1 LSNLLSIS
9 KESKGIYIYIGYIT
23 LISLNYVLATKLQIY
38 TSAEILAFVKSFGI
52 FIYTLPFIIL
62 YPKHLKTKI
71 FKWHI
76 VRAINSTIML
86 VVVFN
91 ALILAPS
98 VTQITLLGFIAPI
111 LASVLSIF
119 LFKETF
125 NRVLIY
131 ICLPLSILGGLF
143 SLDLNSKLTTFNIGT
158 LLGIISSFIITID
171 ILLSKKISQDS
182 NTTSMFY
189 SGFLGSIIGLIPLY
203 LYPPVNKLPHTSLS
217 ISFMFLYSFIFVI
230 SLICRLSGLKSAP
243 LPKLM
248 TADTLRLVITPILA
262 YFILNQSFTLH
273 TFIGTIIIITSILI
287 SIWSKTKTTL
297 NN

>member
-23 LISLNYVLATKLQIY
+23 LISFNYILATKLQIY

-62 YPKHLKTKI
+62 YPKDLKTKI

-111 LASVLSIF
+111 LASVSSIF
-119 LFKETF
+119 LFKEKY

-131 ICLPLSILGGLF
+131 ICLPLSILGGF
-143 SLDLNSKLTTFNIGT
+143 ISLDMNQDITQINIGT
-158 LLGIISSFIITID
+158 ILGLISSIIITFD
-171 ILLSKKISQDS
+171 ILLSKKISKDS

-189 SGFLGSIIGLIPLY
+189 SGLLGSFFGLIPIY
-203 LYPPVNKLPHTSLS
+203 FHPSMNKLAHNS
-217 ISFMFLYSFIFVI
+217 ISIVFIFCYASIFVI

-248 TADTLRLVITPILA
+248 TVDTLRLVITPILA
-262 YFILNQSFTLH
+262 YFMLNQSFTLN
-273 TFIGTIIIITSILI
+273 TLIGTIIIIFSILI
-287 SIWSKTKTTL
+287 SIWSKKQ
-297 NN
+297 